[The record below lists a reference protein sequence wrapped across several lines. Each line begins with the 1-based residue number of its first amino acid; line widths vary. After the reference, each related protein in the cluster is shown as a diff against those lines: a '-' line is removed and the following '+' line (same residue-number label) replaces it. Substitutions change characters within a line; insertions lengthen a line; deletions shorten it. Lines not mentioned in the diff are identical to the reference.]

1 MLCGYALDGFNHR
14 RYEIHGIHG
23 KNWPCSRLSPGTEHN
38 LRKSKTEPNPHTRL
52 LDVPA
57 TGNYNLYF
65 VFENYQVRN
74 LMANHKSAEKRVRQ
88 NIKRN
93 EINRSNRSKLRT
105 QIKSLRASLS
115 TGDQKS
121 SLELLNPTVSL
132 IDKAVN
138 KGLIHKNTAA
148 RYKSRLTKHVS
159 EQA

>member
-1 MLCGYALDGFNHR
+1 
-14 RYEIHGIHG
+14 
-23 KNWPCSRLSPGTEHN
+23 
-38 LRKSKTEPNPHTRL
+38 
-52 LDVPA
+52 
-57 TGNYNLYF
+57 
-65 VFENYQVRN
+65 
-74 LMANHKSAEKRVRQ
+74 MANHKSAEKRVRQ

-105 QIKSLRASLS
+105 QIKSLRSALAAH
-115 TGDQKS
+115 DKDKS
-121 SLELLNPTVSL
+121 NELLNPTVSL